1 MLKDGENVEK
11 YYPFKTP
18 TQSQSKSKPPLTP
31 TSIKIYNY

>member
-11 YYPFKTP
+11 YYQYKTP
-18 TQSQSKSKPPLTP
+18 TQSQPPLTP